1 MASLTPRE
9 KDRIMNDLI
18 KKPKEESLE
27 EQEAIKLRGLLE
39 ERKTE
44 AFNLG
49 DFALAVGII
58 FLLAGLIGYL
68 SEKFYL

>member
-9 KDRIMNDLI
+9 QDRIMNALI
-18 KKPKEESLE
+18 EKLKEEKLE
-27 EQEAIKLRGLLE
+27 EHEAIKLRGLLE

-49 DFALAVGII
+49 DFALVMGII

>member
-18 KKPKEESLE
+18 KKLKEESLE

>member
-1 MASLTPRE
+1 
-9 KDRIMNDLI
+9 MNDLI
-18 KKPKEESLE
+18 KKLKEESLE